1 MMPTIEF
8 GALVAP
14 TTTIDVD
21 VVTSVQLTDEQHALA
36 VEAKAAFVGASLMT
50 AEWIRRMRDLR
61 NSLEATGANGNG
73 CKGHPKKA
81 NNWKQVCADLFQG
94 LDSMHANGMIRG
106 WEALW
111 SDSKSRPSG
120 PQLDG
125 TPGAAPIEPEPILRT
140 LNASPTFYRELGKV
154 KEAVRPVLVEQL
166 REGKISATSLSVA
179 KAAKRAEKDLQIAA
193 VQSVAPPIPRAAR
206 PAVNTKLPAMAPPE
220 GGTTY
225 SRSKWRKLPAV
236 AERCEDYRKDVE
248 KIRATAVAYKNAVA
262 KLNKRLDEAQ
272 VHDRSW
278 PSLMTMFAEFWKEEH
293 GFDFDA
299 ELDAGQTAIS
309 EAQRLYDLSMPR
321 CHAPIRMVD

>member
-1 MMPTIEF
+1 
-8 GALVAP
+8 
-14 TTTIDVD
+14 
-21 VVTSVQLTDEQHALA
+21 
-36 VEAKAAFVGASLMT
+36 MT
-50 AEWIRRMRDLR
+50 APVVERL
-61 NSLEATGANGNG
+61 L
-73 CKGHPKKA
+73 
-81 NNWKQVCADLFQG
+81 
-94 LDSMHANGMIRG
+94 
-106 WEALW
+106 

-125 TPGAAPIEPEPILRT
+125 TPGAAQIEAEPILRT

-236 AERCEDYRKDVE
+236 A
-248 KIRATAVAYKNAVA
+248 
-262 KLNKRLDEAQ
+262 
-272 VHDRSW
+272 
-278 PSLMTMFAEFWKEEH
+278 
-293 GFDFDA
+293 
-299 ELDAGQTAIS
+299 
-309 EAQRLYDLSMPR
+309 
-321 CHAPIRMVD
+321 

>member
-14 TTTIDVD
+14 GTTIDVD

-36 VEAKAAFVGASLMT
+36 MEAKAAFIGAGLMT

-61 NSLEATGANGNG
+61 NSLEPTGTNNGG
-73 CKGHPKKA
+73 PKKA
-81 NNWKQVCADLFQG
+81 NNWKQICADLFQG

-111 SDSKSRPSG
+111 SDSDDRPSG
-120 PQLDG
+120 PVVQG
-125 TPGAAPIEPEPILRT
+125 TPGAAQIEAEPILRT

-179 KAAKRAEKDLQIAA
+179 KAAKRAEKELQIAA

-225 SRSKWRKLPAV
+225 SRSKWRKLPVV
-236 AERCEDYRKDVE
+236 AERCEEYRKDVE

-293 GFDFDA
+293 DFDFDA
-299 ELDAGQTAIS
+299 ELGASQTAIS